1 MGRKR
6 IIEIFFIILAVF
18 TITIGFSAYG
28 NQASI
33 AGAVADVMLQDDLR
47 ITNVNYNTA
56 TNSGS
61 SNYAEHGKFTMITSV
76 NLPNASSTVTY
87 NVELTNFGNVT
98 KGIYAITNLPSNLTY
113 TISGYNMRDDVCD
126 SSGKCTLGAKKEFT
140 ITIKYAT
147 NGFTSSKTR
156 YDLNVI
162 FDFRAFHT
170 LTWTKYNLFY
180 HLGDK
185 GTTNA
190 GRMNYS
196 ISNDV
201 VTVTAT
207 ADDGYGFIPYKVDL
221 EAGKT
226 YVFNATSSGTYGSGS
241 GSDTV
246 EGYLMKDCA
255 YNYYVHVQM
264 NTPSEIKPT
273 QTGTYC
279 LRLDSNKNGVTHT
292 FRNITIGEVVGSSR
306 VAHNEKLNAVSGTL
320 PSISKSGYTYI
331 GYFDSSYRDSPFN
344 FYADAYGD
352 LYNAFGY
359 NQESLW
365 NHYKNQG
372 GPIEGR
378 QVSQYI
384 GNTVYTGGKSQYIY
398 GYLKPTTTYTI
409 SYDAN
414 GGSGA
419 PSAQSKLIDRDL
431 QLTTTQPTRTG
442 YIFMGWNTAADGSGT
457 NYSPGQI
464 YTANSNVTLYAKWLQ
479 TVTITYYKTADIN
492 WAAATIYTDLRSHT
506 GPVSGSPNY
515 LHCSVSPPS
524 GTTVSSS
531 SLDFNNTFSSESNR
545 DMQSFTIP
553 LIGTTVR
560 WQNPNKNVQ
569 ATGATKTL
577 TVPVG
582 TILTFTINNSE
593 NHGQTGAIYTA
604 NSTDAAYRVWGPG
617 ESKNIGTYAYTV
629 TRNITVRANWKT
641 SGEYVPGLTEFIKY
655 IGVGSSTDDRN
666 SWWDV
671 HIF

>member
-1 MGRKR
+1 MRRR
-6 IIEIFFIILAVF
+6 IIEIFCIILAVF

-28 NQASI
+28 NQGSI
-33 AGAVADVMLQDDLR
+33 AGAVADVVLKDDLR
-47 ITNVNYNTA
+47 ITNITYNTA

-61 SNYAEHGKFTMITSV
+61 SNYAEHGKFTMISSV

-113 TISGYNMRDDVCD
+113 SISGYNMRDDVCD
-126 SSGKCTLGAKKEFT
+126 SSGSCTLGAKKEFT

-147 NGFTSSKTR
+147 NGFTSTKTT

-162 FDFRAFHT
+162 FDFRQFHN

-180 HLGDK
+180 HLGDRE
-185 GTTNA
+185 TTNSD
-190 GRMNYS
+190 RMKYS

-207 ADDGYGFIPYKVDL
+207 ADDGYGFIPYKVDM

-226 YVFNATSSGTYGSGS
+226 YVFNATSSASSGS
-241 GSDTV
+241 GVGSDTT
-246 EGYLMKDCA
+246 EGYLMKDCG
-255 YNYYVHVQM
+255 YDYYVHVNM
-264 NTPSEIKPT
+264 NTPTELKPT

-279 LRLDSNKNGVTHT
+279 LRLDVNKNGSTHT
-292 FRNITIGEVVGSSR
+292 FRNITIGEVVGTSR
-306 VAHNEKLNAVSGTL
+306 VAHNEKLSDVSGTL

-331 GYFDSSYRDSPFN
+331 GYFDSKYRDSPFN

-359 NQESLW
+359 NQEALW
-365 NHYKNQG
+365 NHYRSQG

-384 GNTVYTGGKSQYIY
+384 GNTAYTGGKSQYIY
-398 GYLKPTTTYTI
+398 GYLKPTTTYTV

-419 PSAQSKLIDRDL
+419 PSSQSKLIDRDIT
-431 QLTTTQPTRTG
+431 LTSSQPTRSG

-457 NYSPGQI
+457 NYSSGQL
-464 YTANSNVTLYAKWLQ
+464 YTSNGNVTLYAKWLQ
-479 TVTITYYKTADIN
+479 TFTITYTKTADIN
-492 WAAATIYTDLRSHT
+492 WAAATIYPDLRSHT

-515 LHCSVSPPS
+515 LHCSVTPPS
-524 GTTVSSS
+524 GTTVASS
-531 SLDFNNTFSSESNR
+531 SLNFGSKFSAESNR

-553 LIGTTVR
+553 FVGTTVR
-560 WQNPNKNVQ
+560 WQNPNKNVT
-569 ATGATKTL
+569 ATSPTYSL
-577 TVPVG
+577 TVPLG
-582 TILTFTINNSE
+582 TKLTFTINNSE
-593 NHGQTGAIYTA
+593 NHGTTGAIYSG
-604 NSTDAAYRVWGPG
+604 NSTSSPRLWGPG
-617 ESKNIGTYAYTV
+617 ESKNIGTYTYTV
-629 TRNITVRANWKT
+629 TKNINIRANWKT

-671 HIF
+671 HIY